1 MCARALSRAGGF
13 HLDACVRWTRNQAP
27 ASTRENAMDLS
38 RGQTIALSGLGF
50 GACLH
55 DGPAARGVVAGEV
68 ELGEA
73 RGIVLDVGH
82 EDAARV
88 VEADAHHCAEDA
100 RSRVDDGLHVS
111 DVTMINGQ
119 SYGSFRETQ
128 PAACKSTGFQLSG
141 VGENRL
147 GRPPR
152 LNPPGSGKGEG
163 QTCSVSRKVIG
174 VASGRPSAVSQWRR
188 SGLRA

>member
-1 MCARALSRAGGF
+1 
-13 HLDACVRWTRNQAP
+13 
-27 ASTRENAMDLS
+27 MDLS

-73 RGIVLDVGH
+73 RGIVDDVGH

-88 VEADAHHCAEDA
+88 VEADAHHCADNA

-111 DVTMINGQ
+111 DVTMID
-119 SYGSFRETQ
+119 
-128 PAACKSTGFQLSG
+128 
-141 VGENRL
+141 
-147 GRPPR
+147 
-152 LNPPGSGKGEG
+152 GKN
-163 QTCSVSRKVIG
+163 
-174 VASGRPSAVSQWRR
+174 
-188 SGLRA
+188 